1 MKIERSIFSLIREG
15 VVSIENL
22 APTMPDTRHLKPQ
35 FSYTMLSDK
44 TQYGPIKGKK
54 AL

>member
-35 FSYTMLSDK
+35 FSDNMLSDK
-44 TQYGPIKGKK
+44 TR
-54 AL
+54 